1 MTEINTIFAVIDPS
15 TDKQYALQRAI
26 RIAKVCNARIHAY
39 LCISSSLE
47 THDPEALE
55 RVERTRYTLWLEKI
69 VDEVKDEGIDINY
82 EIDWNKDWRA
92 TLGLAAS
99 RANSDF
105 IVKSSHRRSVSKSL
119 LMTSSDQALLETA
132 HCSVQLVSSD
142 VVSDLHK
149 VLIAVDTTR
158 TDEKYQ
164 KIYNA
169 VLEFGRTVA
178 SSNENGE
185 LHVVH
190 AYSSSEDFQHVTDI
204 ARRVGVDT
212 KYVHVNGNE
221 LEEAIADV
229 AENIN
234 ADVIV
239 IGLSTR
245 STLAK
250 RIFGNRVDKLLNN
263 ISRDILIVIPS
274 EK

>member
-15 TDKQYALQRAI
+15 TDKQHALQRAI

-39 LCISSSLE
+39 LCISPSLE
-47 THDPEALE
+47 THDIEALE
-55 RVERTRYTLWLEKI
+55 RVERTRYALWLDNI
-69 VDEVKDEGIDINY
+69 IDEVKEENIDISY
-82 EIDWNKDWRA
+82 ELDWNQDWRT
-92 TLGLAAS
+92 TLGPAAI

-105 IVKSSHRRSVSKSL
+105 IVKSSHRRSASKRL

-132 HCSVQLVSSD
+132 HCSVQLVSSE
-142 VVSDLHK
+142 VASDLYK

-164 KIYNA
+164 KIFEA
-169 VLEFGRTVA
+169 VVEFGKTVA
-178 SSNENGE
+178 GSHDKGE

-204 ARRVGVDT
+204 ARRVGVDSD
-212 KYVHVNGNE
+212 YVHVNGNE
-221 LEEAIADV
+221 LEDAIVEV

-234 ADVIV
+234 ADIIV

-245 STLAK
+245 STLAN

-263 ISRDILIVIPS
+263 IDRDILVVIPS
-274 EK
+274 D